1 MSKISSTVKM
11 ISLYLGTAFPYI
23 SWGKKHHSNL
33 AAVMRVMNSGVK
45 LLKKK
50 KKPLPHRK
58 ALTDSQS
65 DCFCVC
71 FQKRAKWEKR
81 SAKAERYS
89 VHTTVCLCP
98 RSFLN

>member
-1 MSKISSTVKM
+1 M
-11 ISLYLGTAFPYI
+11 ISLCLGTAFPYI

-50 KKPLPHRK
+50 KTLPHRK

-71 FQKRAKWEKR
+71 FQKRAEWEKR

-98 RSFLN
+98 